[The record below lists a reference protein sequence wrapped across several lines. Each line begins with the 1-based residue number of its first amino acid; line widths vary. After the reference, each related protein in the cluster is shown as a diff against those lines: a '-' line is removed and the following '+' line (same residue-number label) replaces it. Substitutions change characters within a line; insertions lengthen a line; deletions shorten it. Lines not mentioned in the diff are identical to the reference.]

1 MTLEEKVK
9 TIICETLNRG
19 AEEVTPAAD
28 FINDL
33 GADSLDLAELVMK
46 IEDEFGSMIDGASI
60 PEEDT
65 ASLKSLGAIV
75 EYLKSKGVAEEL

>member
-9 TIICETLNRG
+9 TIICETLSRG

-33 GADSLDLAELVMK
+33 GAASLDLAELVMK
-46 IEDEFGSMIDGASI
+46 IEDEFKDNMAGESI
-60 PEEDT
+60 PEEDV

-75 EYLKSKGVAEEL
+75 EYLKSKGVPAEL

>member
-9 TIICETLNRG
+9 TIICETLSRG

-46 IEDEFGSMIDGASI
+46 IEDEFKDNMAGESI

-65 ASLKSLGAIV
+65 ANLKSLGAIV
-75 EYLKSKGVAEEL
+75 EYLNSKGVPFEL

>member
-9 TIICETLNRG
+9 TIICETLSRG

-46 IEDEFGSMIDGASI
+46 IEDEFKDNMAGESI
-60 PEEDT
+60 PEEDV
-65 ASLKSLGAIV
+65 AGLKSLGAIV
-75 EYLKSKGVAEEL
+75 EYLKSKGVPAEL

>member
-9 TIICETLNRG
+9 TIICETLSRG

-46 IEDEFGSMIDGASI
+46 IEDEFKDNMAGESI
-60 PEEDT
+60 PEEDV

-75 EYLKSKGVAEEL
+75 EYLKSKGVPAGL

>member
-9 TIICETLNRG
+9 TSLCETLNRG

-28 FINDL
+28 FNNDL

-46 IEDEFGSMIDGASI
+46 IEDEFGSMIDGSI

-65 ASLKSLGAIV
+65 ANLKSLGAIV
-75 EYLKSKGVAEEL
+75 EYLKSKGVADEL

>member
-9 TIICETLNRG
+9 TIICETLSRG
-19 AEEVTPAAD
+19 AEEETPAAD

-46 IEDEFGSMIDGASI
+46 IEDEFKDNMAGESI
-60 PEEDT
+60 PEEDV

-75 EYLKSKGVAEEL
+75 EYLKSKGVPAEL

>member
-28 FINDL
+28 FNNDL

-46 IEDEFGSMIDGASI
+46 IEDEFGSMIDGSI

-75 EYLKSKGVAEEL
+75 EYLKSKGVADEL

>member
-9 TIICETLNRG
+9 TIICDTLNRN
-19 AEEVTPAAD
+19 AEEVTLEAD

-46 IEDEFGSMIDGASI
+46 IEDEFSSMIGGASI
-60 PEEDT
+60 PEDDV
-65 ASLKSLGAIV
+65 ANLKSLGAIV
-75 EYLKSKGVAEEL
+75 EYLKSKGVADEL

>member
-46 IEDEFGSMIDGASI
+46 IEDEFKDMLDGAAI

>member
-28 FINDL
+28 FNNDL

-46 IEDEFGSMIDGASI
+46 IEDEFGSMIDGSI

-65 ASLKSLGAIV
+65 ANLKSLGAIV
-75 EYLKSKGVAEEL
+75 EYLKSKGVADEL

>member
-9 TIICETLNRG
+9 TIICETLSRG

-46 IEDEFGSMIDGASI
+46 IEDEFKDNMAGESI
-60 PEEDT
+60 PEEDV

-75 EYLKSKGVAEEL
+75 EYLKSKGVPAEL

>member
-28 FINDL
+28 FNNDL
-33 GADSLDLAELVMK
+33 GTDSLDLAELVMK
-46 IEDEFGSMIDGASI
+46 IEDEFGSMIDGSI

-65 ASLKSLGAIV
+65 ANLKSLGAIV
-75 EYLKSKGVAEEL
+75 EYLKSKGVADEL

>member
-46 IEDEFGSMIDGASI
+46 IEDEFKDMLAGASI

-75 EYLKSKGVAEEL
+75 EYLKSKGVPAEL